1 MAKRSKESRKNGKRV
16 SKFKP
21 SLGRAI
27 LTVALLLI
35 AFLLIFNTS
44 IRNMVI
50 AWNSNR
56 YQVSKFTEE
65 DLLKNKNAKATFDF
79 EQVNSISTEAV
90 LKAQW
95 ASQELPVIGGI
106 AIPDLNINLPIFKGV
121 SNVSLMY
128 GAGTM
133 KETQE
138 MGQGNYA
145 LASHHIFGIAGASE
159 TLFAP
164 LDRAKPGMKIYVTD
178 KQNMYTYVITA
189 VESVSPESVE
199 VINDTEGKTEITLV
213 TCEDMD
219 ATRRTIVKG
228 TLENSTPYK
237 EVPKSILKH
246 FEKKYNQVQL

>member
-16 SKFKP
+16 SKLKS
-21 SLGRAI
+21 SLGRTI
-27 LTVALLLI
+27 LTVALLFI

-56 YQVSKFTEE
+56 YQVSQFTEE
-65 DLLKNKNAKATFDF
+65 DLLKNKNAKSTFDF

-95 ASQELPVIGGI
+95 EAQELPVIGGI
-106 AIPDLNINLPIFKGV
+106 AIPDLNVNLPIFKGV

-145 LASHHIFGIAGASE
+145 LASHHILGIVGASE
-159 TLFAP
+159 ALFAP
-164 LDRAKPGMKIYVTD
+164 LEKAKEGMKIYLTD
-178 KQNMYTYVITA
+178 KQNVYTYVVTE
-189 VESVSPESVE
+189 VKTVSPESIE
-199 VINDTEGKTEITLV
+199 IINDTEGQTEITLV
-213 TCEDMD
+213 TCADMD
-219 ATRRTIVKG
+219 ATMRTIVKG
-228 TLENSTPYK
+228 KLETSIPYK
-237 EVPKSILKH
+237 KVSKDILKH

>member
-1 MAKRSKESRKNGKRV
+1 MSKTKRSSNKKKNSGVWRNILAGILLV
-16 SKFKP
+16 I
-21 SLGRAI
+21 AI
-27 LTVALLLI
+27 G
-35 AFLLIFNTS
+35 LIFNTS
-44 IRNMVI
+44 IRNMII

-65 DLLKNKNAKATFDF
+65 DLLKNKNAKSTFDF

-95 ASQELPVIGGI
+95 EAQELPVIGGI

-164 LDRAKPGMKIYVTD
+164 LDKAKEGMKIYLTD
-178 KQNMYTYVITA
+178 KQNVYTYVVTE
-189 VESVSPESVE
+189 VKSVSPESVE
-199 VINDTEGKTEITLV
+199 VINDTEGQTEITLV

-228 TLENSTPYK
+228 KLETSIPYK
-237 EVPKSILKH
+237 KVSKEILKH